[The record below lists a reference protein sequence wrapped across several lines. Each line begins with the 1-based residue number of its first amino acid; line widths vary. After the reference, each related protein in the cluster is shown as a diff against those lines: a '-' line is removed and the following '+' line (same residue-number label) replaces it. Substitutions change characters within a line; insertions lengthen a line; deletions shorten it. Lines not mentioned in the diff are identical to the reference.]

1 MTSKTGDLEC
11 RRNRGRIAMQC
22 QLRAR
27 AMHAATL
34 FGDLRGERNVKMERQ
49 EKNKQQSRQADRST
63 NPQTGFHP

>member
-1 MTSKTGDLEC
+1 
-11 RRNRGRIAMQC
+11 MQR

-27 AMHAATL
+27 AMRAATL
-34 FGDLRGERNVKMERQ
+34 FGDLRGERNVKMQRQ

>member
-1 MTSKTGDLEC
+1 MTSKNGDLEC
-11 RRNRGRIAMQC
+11 RRNRRRIAMQR

-63 NPQTGFHP
+63 NAQTGFHP